1 MQKRKLEISQAL
13 IWQKAK
19 RKKIETILFLTKIFQ
34 LTLENTFPINR
45 TVKDI
50 QPKNL
55 RITHF
60 PQSYE

>member
-1 MQKRKLEISQAL
+1 MQKRKLKISQAL

-19 RKKIETILFLTKIFQ
+19 RKKIETILFLTIIFQ
-34 LTLENTFPINR
+34 LTRENTFPINR

-50 QPKNL
+50 QPKNQ